1 VYVIL
6 AEPDLSVNTSSADV
20 QIANLTA
27 ALKATRDLALR
38 TATALEQQRE
48 VLERAQE
55 VAHIGS
61 WIAEL
66 DSSDRLTWSKEMFR
80 ILGEVPEHSPSTRT
94 QAMTRYVHPD
104 DREALKLA
112 REAAIASGKSLEI
125 DHRVITAN
133 GAVRWVHT
141 RADIVRDGHG
151 QALRMLGTMQ
161 DITER
166 RELEEALRQSQKLE
180 AIGRLAGGI
189 SHDLNNALT
198 IIIGYAELA
207 ASALVDRNAVR
218 EDVEHIRRAA
228 ERAESITRQ
237 LLAFSRKQWLE
248 PRVFHVGEAVLDL
261 GRMLER
267 LVGPRIEL
275 VTSVAENLPSI
286 YGDRGQIEQAIVNLA
301 VNACDAMPGG
311 GKITLRASVIET
323 TAAFLRTHQ
332 PMPPGT
338 FVEIS
343 VADTGHGMT
352 PDVLTHMF
360 EPFFT
365 TKDVGRGTGL
375 GLAMVYGTV
384 KQSGG
389 FIFVDSQPNAG
400 SIFRLYFPPAA
411 SQQQPSDARVNI
423 PAPMHAVTVLVVED
437 EPGVRGLVSAALRR
451 EGYLVLQAESGKA
464 AIDAAAQ
471 AGRIDVLLTDIAM
484 PGMSGIELATT
495 LARTQSH
502 MRVIV
507 MSGHPPSLVSL
518 PKLQRPVEFLGKP
531 FTPRDLRERMHAV
544 LADVTDQAK

>member
-1 VYVIL
+1 
-6 AEPDLSVNTSSADV
+6 VNTSSADV

-48 VLERAQE
+48 FLERAQE

-61 WIAEL
+61 WVAEL
-66 DSSDRLTWSKEMFR
+66 DGSDRVTWSKEMFR
-80 ILGEVPEHSPSTRT
+80 ILGEVPDDSPSTRA
-94 QAMTRYVHPD
+94 QAMTRSVHPD
-104 DREALKLA
+104 DREALKVA
-112 REAAIASGKSLEI
+112 RDAAIASGKSLEI
-125 DHRVITAN
+125 DHRVITAT

-141 RADIVRDGHG
+141 RADIVHDGNG
-151 QALRMLGTMQ
+151 QAVRLLGTMQ

-207 ASALVDRNAVR
+207 AGALDDRSGVR

-248 PRVFHVGEAVLDL
+248 PRVFHVGDAVLDL

-275 VTSVAENLPSI
+275 ATSVAENLPSI

-311 GKITLRASVIET
+311 GKITLRASVIEA

-352 PDVLTHMF
+352 PDVLAHMF

-389 FIFVDSQPNAG
+389 FIFVDSQPNSG
-400 SIFRLYFPPAA
+400 SIFRLYFPPTA
-411 SQQQPSDARVNI
+411 SHRQPSDAPVNI

-471 AGRIDVLLTDIAM
+471 AGRIDVLLTDVAM

-495 LARTQSH
+495 LARTQSD

-507 MSGHPPSLVSL
+507 MSGHPPNLVTL

-544 LADVTDQAK
+544 LVDVTDQAK

>member
-1 VYVIL
+1 
-6 AEPDLSVNTSSADV
+6 VNTPSADV

-61 WIAEL
+61 WVAEL

-400 SIFRLYFPPAA
+400 SIFRLYFPPAG

-423 PAPMHAVTVLVVED
+423 PAPMHSVTVLVVED

-451 EGYLVLQAESGKA
+451 EGYLVLQADSGKA

-495 LARTQSH
+495 LARTQSD

>member
-1 VYVIL
+1 
-6 AEPDLSVNTSSADV
+6 VNTPSADV

-286 YGDRGQIEQAIVNLA
+286 YGDRGQIKQAIVNLA

-311 GKITLRASVIET
+311 GKIALRASVIET

-423 PAPMHAVTVLVVED
+423 PAPMHSVTVLVVED

-451 EGYLVLQAESGKA
+451 EVYLVLQAESGKA

-495 LARTQSH
+495 LARTQSD

>member
-1 VYVIL
+1 M
-6 AEPDLSVNTSSADV
+6 NTPSADV

-48 VLERAQE
+48 FLERAQE

-61 WIAEL
+61 WVADL
-66 DSSDRLTWSKEMFR
+66 DGSDRLTWSKEMFR
-80 ILGEVPEHSPSTRT
+80 ILGEVPEDSPSTRT
-94 QAMTRYVHPD
+94 LAMTRYVHPD
-104 DREALKLA
+104 DREALKVA
-112 REAAIASGKSLEI
+112 REAAIASGTSLEI
-125 DHRVITAN
+125 DHRVITAT

-141 RADIVRDGHG
+141 RADIVRDVDG
-151 QALRMLGTMQ
+151 QPLRMVGTLQ

-166 RELEEALRQSQKLE
+166 RDLEEALRQSQKLE

-207 ASALVDRNAVR
+207 AGALDRRSPVR

-248 PRVFHVGEAVLDL
+248 PRVFHVGEAVQDL

-275 VTSVAENLPSI
+275 ATSVSENLPPI

-311 GKITLRASVIET
+311 GKITLRASIIET
-323 TAAFLRTHQ
+323 NPAFLRTHQ
-332 PMPPGT
+332 PMPAGT

-352 PDVLTHMF
+352 PDVLAHMF

-411 SQQQPSDARVNI
+411 SQFQPSDARANI
-423 PAPMHAVTVLVVED
+423 PAPIHGITVLVVED
-437 EPGVRGLVSAALRR
+437 EPGVRGLVTAALRR

-495 LARTQSH
+495 LARTQSD

-507 MSGHPPSLVSL
+507 MSGHPPNLVSL
-518 PKLQRPVEFLGKP
+518 PKLPRPVEFLGKP
-531 FTPRDLRERMHAV
+531 FTPRDLRERMHVV

>member
-1 VYVIL
+1 M
-6 AEPDLSVNTSSADV
+6 NTPSTDA

-27 ALKATRDLALR
+27 ALQATRDLASR
-38 TATALEQQRE
+38 TATALEHQRE
-48 VLERAQE
+48 FLEKAQE

-61 WIAEL
+61 WVAEL
-66 DSSDRLTWSKEMFR
+66 DGSDRLTWSKEMFR
-80 ILGEVPEHSPSTRT
+80 ILGEVPEGSPATRT

-104 DREALKLA
+104 DREALKVA
-112 REAAIASGKSLEI
+112 REAAIATGTSLEI
-125 DHRVITAN
+125 DHRVITAT

-141 RADIVRDGHG
+141 RADIVRDVNGRE
-151 QALRMLGTMQ
+151 LRMVGTLQ

-198 IIIGYAELA
+198 IIIGYAELV
-207 ASALVDRNAVR
+207 ASALDDRSGVR
-218 EDVEHIRRAA
+218 EDVQHIRHAA

-248 PRVFHVGEAVLDL
+248 PRVFEVGEAVQDL

-275 VTSVAENLPSI
+275 ATNVAENLPPI

-311 GKITLRASVIET
+311 GKITLRASAVEADAT
-323 TAAFLRTHQ
+323 FLRTHQ
-332 PMPPGT
+332 PMTMGT

-352 PDVLTHMF
+352 PEVLAHMF

-389 FIFVDSQPNAG
+389 FIFVDSQPQEG
-400 SIFRLYFPPAA
+400 SIFRLYFPPAPT
-411 SQQQPSDARVNI
+411 QQQASEARASI
-423 PAPMHAVTVLVVED
+423 PAPMHGITVLVVED
-437 EPGVRGLVSAALRR
+437 EPGVRGLVTVALRR

-464 AIDAAAQ
+464 AIDAASQ

-495 LARTQSH
+495 LARTQSD

-507 MSGHPPSLVSL
+507 MSGHPPNLVSL

-531 FTPRDLRERMHAV
+531 FTPRDLRQRMHAV
-544 LADVTDQAK
+544 LADVTDQPK

>member
-1 VYVIL
+1 
-6 AEPDLSVNTSSADV
+6 VNTPSADAH
-20 QIANLTA
+20 IASLTA
-27 ALKATRDLALR
+27 ALTATRDLAAR
-38 TATALEQQRE
+38 TATALERQRE
-48 VLERAQE
+48 FLEKAQE

-61 WIAEL
+61 WVAEL
-66 DSSDRLTWSKEMFR
+66 DGSDLLTWSKEMFR
-80 ILGEVPEHSPSTRT
+80 ILGERLESPSTRG
-94 QAMTRYVHPD
+94 QAMSRYVHPD
-104 DREALKLA
+104 DREALRIA
-112 REAAIASGKSLEI
+112 RETALSSGQSLEI
-125 DHRVITAN
+125 DHRVITST

-141 RADIVRDGHG
+141 RADVVRSADGVPI
-151 QALRMLGTMQ
+151 RMVGTLQ

-207 ASALVDRNAVR
+207 ASALKQSDPVR

-248 PRVFHVGEAVLDL
+248 PRAFQVSEAVEDL
-261 GRMLER
+261 GHMLAR
-267 LVGPRIEL
+267 LVGPRVEL
-275 VTSVAENLPSI
+275 TTFVDDNLPPI

-301 VNACDAMPGG
+301 VNACDAMPDGG
-311 GKITLRASVIET
+311 HITLRA
-323 TAAFLRTHQ
+323 AAVEVDVAFVRTHQ
-332 PMPPGT
+332 PMTPGT

-352 PDVLTHMF
+352 PDVLVHMF

-389 FIFVDSQPNAG
+389 FVFVDSQPDQG
-400 SIFRLYFPPAA
+400 SVFRLYFPPAP
-411 SQQQPSDARVNI
+411 SPQPAISARANAV
-423 PAPMHAVTVLVVED
+423 APMHGVTVLVVED
-437 EPGVRGLVSAALRR
+437 EPGIRGLVTAALRR

-471 AGRIDVLLTDIAM
+471 AGRIDVLLTDITM
-484 PGMSGIELATT
+484 PGMTGIELAST
-495 LARTQSH
+495 LSRMHQDL
-502 MRVIV
+502 RVVV
-507 MSGHPPSLVSL
+507 MSGHPPNFVAL
-518 PKLQRPVEFLGKP
+518 PKLQRPVEFLAKP
-531 FTPRDLRERMHAV
+531 FTPHELRQRMYAV
-544 LADVTDQAK
+544 LADVNDQPK

>member
-1 VYVIL
+1 
-6 AEPDLSVNTSSADV
+6 VNTPSADV

-237 LLAFSRKQWLE
+237 LLAFSRRQWLE

-423 PAPMHAVTVLVVED
+423 PAPMHSVTVLVVED

-495 LARTQSH
+495 LARTQSD

>member
-1 VYVIL
+1 
-6 AEPDLSVNTSSADV
+6 
-20 QIANLTA
+20 
-27 ALKATRDLALR
+27 
-38 TATALEQQRE
+38 
-48 VLERAQE
+48 
-55 VAHIGS
+55 
-61 WIAEL
+61 
-66 DSSDRLTWSKEMFR
+66 
-80 ILGEVPEHSPSTRT
+80 
-94 QAMTRYVHPD
+94 
-104 DREALKLA
+104 
-112 REAAIASGKSLEI
+112 
-125 DHRVITAN
+125 
-133 GAVRWVHT
+133 
-141 RADIVRDGHG
+141 
-151 QALRMLGTMQ
+151 
-161 DITER
+161 
-166 RELEEALRQSQKLE
+166 
-180 AIGRLAGGI
+180 
-189 SHDLNNALT
+189 
-198 IIIGYAELA
+198 
-207 ASALVDRNAVR
+207 
-218 EDVEHIRRAA
+218 
-228 ERAESITRQ
+228 
-237 LLAFSRKQWLE
+237 
-248 PRVFHVGEAVLDL
+248 
-261 GRMLER
+261 
-267 LVGPRIEL
+267 
-275 VTSVAENLPSI
+275 
-286 YGDRGQIEQAIVNLA
+286 
-301 VNACDAMPGG
+301 
-311 GKITLRASVIET
+311 
-323 TAAFLRTHQ
+323 
-332 PMPPGT
+332 MPPGT

-411 SQQQPSDARVNI
+411 SRQQPSDARVNI
-423 PAPMHAVTVLVVED
+423 PAPMHGITVLVVED

-495 LARTQSH
+495 LARTQSD

-507 MSGHPPSLVSL
+507 MSGHPPNLVSL

>member
-1 VYVIL
+1 
-6 AEPDLSVNTSSADV
+6 VNTPSADV

-61 WIAEL
+61 WIADL

-94 QAMTRYVHPD
+94 QAMTQYVHPD

-125 DHRVITAN
+125 DHRVITAT

-207 ASALVDRNAVR
+207 ASALVDRGAVR

-275 VTSVAENLPSI
+275 ATSVADNLPSI

-311 GKITLRASVIET
+311 GKITLRASIIET
-323 TAAFLRTHQ
+323 SAAFLRTHQ
-332 PMPPGT
+332 PMLPGT

-352 PDVLTHMF
+352 PDVLAHMF

-400 SIFRLYFPPAA
+400 SVFRLYFPPAA
-411 SQQQPSDARVNI
+411 PQHQPSDTRVNI

-495 LARTQSH
+495 LARTQGD

-507 MSGHPPSLVSL
+507 MSGHPPNLVSL

-544 LADVTDQAK
+544 LADVDQAK